1 MGDRLTDAQQTAFT
15 ENGYLVLDG
24 LLDAGECSALRDE
37 VDALVRQ
44 RVLGEQPLLVSF
56 RLFHAR
62 RAKPGGESPRWR
74 CSPLIRR

>member
-37 VDALVRQ
+37 VDALMRR
-44 RVLGEQPLLVSF
+44 RVVGEQPLLVSL
-56 RLFHAR
+56 REMALLTSHPAMM
-62 RAKPGGESPRWR
+62 G
-74 CSPLIRR
+74 PLEQLHG